1 MESAP
6 VEPRSD
12 NGLSLNVLKNWSEI
26 RFRFLD
32 IAFAAWR
39 ICSHIRIVVTQL
51 VKKDTDHRK
60 GTWDTIQY
68 YTYTQINR
76 YRFCSMNDLF
86 SYSYRGY
93 PVSKKGNRCKSTWET
108 IQLYTYTQIKIKE
121 QLLERKD
128 MDQNEHAGFI
138 HFFVEQNQGLFKD
151 FPGQKIQ
158 FSSTFFWAFSYIK
171 PCLTLP
177 FFKWKCLYPVRKMMD
192 VQCQW

>member
-6 VEPRSD
+6 VESRSD

-32 IAFAAWR
+32 IASAAWR

-108 IQLYTYTQIKIKE
+108 IQYYTYTQINRYRFCSMND
-121 QLLERKD
+121 L
-128 MDQNEHAGFI
+128 
-138 HFFVEQNQGLFKD
+138 
-151 FPGQKIQ
+151 
-158 FSSTFFWAFSYIK
+158 FSYSYRG
-171 PCLTLP
+171 
-177 FFKWKCLYPVRKMMD
+177 YPVSKKGNRCKST
-192 VQCQW
+192 W